1 MERCINWSK
10 VNRVRERHDRVQSL
24 HRNLAN
30 KISMICLGQ
39 FMRCIQSQRVAGRN
53 RGSVCSKSRTANKEA
68 SFRDE
73 YDALFRNHRVELDKV
88 LMWLSLLPPAIAGS
102 KNRSAITSMRAVE
115 CGYRRRC
122 TVACLADDRRG
133 STQFEC
139 FIQIFR
145 TRCTTFLVP
154 ASADRGEHEFQKT
167 CDG

>member
-1 MERCINWSK
+1 M
-10 VNRVRERHDRVQSL
+10 RERHDRVQSL

-88 LMWLSLLPPAIAGS
+88 LMWLRLLPPAIARILCKQMQAKGCGGATD
-102 KNRSAITSMRAVE
+102 RAVLLPVRGFAITQQSKFCLVRSDVPESASV
-115 CGYRRRC
+115 CGLFSLTR
-122 TVACLADDRRG
+122 
-133 STQFEC
+133 S
-139 FIQIFR
+139 FR
-145 TRCTTFLVP
+145 TPCS
-154 ASADRGEHEFQKT
+154 SAPRA
-167 CDG
+167 